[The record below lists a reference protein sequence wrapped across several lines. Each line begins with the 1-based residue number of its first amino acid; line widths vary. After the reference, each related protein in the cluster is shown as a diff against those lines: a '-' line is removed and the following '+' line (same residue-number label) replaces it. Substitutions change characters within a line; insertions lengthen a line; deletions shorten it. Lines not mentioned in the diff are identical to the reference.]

1 MVALGT
7 FLSSFWILAA
17 NSWMHTPSGFE
28 IRDGIF
34 HVTSWIEAIFNPSFP
49 WRLSHMLVASFLILA
64 FVVAAGSAWFLLC
77 RGVGEAK
84 RYALFVSLWLSLL
97 HARSSLA

>member
-49 WRLSHMLVASFLILA
+49 WRLSHMLVASFLIGA
-64 FVVAAGSAWFLLC
+64 FVVAAEIGRASCRERVSVSAVAVTLMRRKVEWAH
-77 RGVGEAK
+77 VGGW
-84 RYALFVSLWLSLL
+84 R
-97 HARSSLA
+97 